1 MNMKLERRLRQIKEA
16 LGKGHSALM
25 DMTDDELAQ
34 VITGNLDTRANDI
47 SPEQLENIARGLS
60 NETRTQTSIS

>member
-1 MNMKLERRLRQIKEA
+1 MNKLARRLQRIKEA

-34 VITGNLDTRANDI
+34 VITGNSNARASDLTT
-47 SPEQLENIARGLS
+47 EQLEAIAGEAKR
-60 NETRTQTSIS
+60 